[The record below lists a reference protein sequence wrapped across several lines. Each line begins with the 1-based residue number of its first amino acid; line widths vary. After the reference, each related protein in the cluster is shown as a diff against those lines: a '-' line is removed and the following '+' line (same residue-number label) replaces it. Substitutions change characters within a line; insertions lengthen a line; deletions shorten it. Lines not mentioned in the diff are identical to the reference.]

1 MKRIKLIYNPISGDG
16 GFRNELDLVI
26 KIFQESGYI
35 VELLRTGD
43 KLLER
48 RFIKESITPI
58 DKTIIVVAGGDGT
71 VSQVII
77 LW

>member
-35 VELLRTGD
+35 VELLRTGISSW
-43 KLLER
+43 KGVLLR
-48 RFIKESITPI
+48 
-58 DKTIIVVAGGDGT
+58 
-71 VSQVII
+71 SQ
-77 LW
+77 